1 MKKLYISAVAL
12 LMGVT
17 ISLNAQRQCGTMEH
31 LEHQIN
37 ANPALEHQ
45 MEAVEEHTRQFEQ
58 TNSGERVVIN
68 IPVVFHIVHRN
79 ATQNISDAQIA
90 SQLTVLNNDFRKLNA
105 DASLIPSTFASVAS
119 DMEFNFCMAQR
130 TPSGAASNG
139 INRVASTRTS
149 SFGTNDAVKSA
160 STGGAPG
167 WDPNRYLNVWV
178 CEIGGSILGYA
189 TFPGTAT
196 STTDGVVVDFRYF
209 GTTGTATAP
218 FNRGRTA
225 THEVGHWLNLRHI
238 WGDAN
243 CGSDLV
249 SDTPPHN
256 TSNVGCPTFP
266 HLSTCT
272 GTPIEMTMNYMDY
285 TDDNCMYM
293 FSNGQK
299 TRAQALFAAGG
310 LRAAL
315 LTSDG
320 CTAPSGGTTCAIP
333 TGLTST
339 SISTTGATLSWS
351 AASGAVSYN
360 LEYKTAAATT
370 WILVNNTTTS
380 RAITGLAANTAYNFR
395 VTTVCAAGNS
405 GVSATADFSTSATAP
420 TCTDVYEPNESR
432 TAAKTIPLATNVSA
446 RISSS
451 TDRDY
456 LRFNNTTAA
465 RNVRVTLTNL
475 PADYDL
481 QLFRSSTSVGIS
493 QNGGTTSE
501 SLIFNNTQAA
511 TTYTAYVYGYNGAFN
526 ATSCYTIRAE
536 ISGSTFVR
544 QSSEE
549 VEIVN
554 AELSS
559 EPLQVYPNPS
569 NGVLNIRL
577 QPEGDINQ
585 TVEVYNHLG
594 QKVESY
600 ELSFTKDMPAVEV
613 QLNNLT
619 DGVYFIR
626 VFDGEQVQTRR
637 ILLKK

>member
-1 MKKLYISAVAL
+1 MKKLYISAVAI

-37 ANPALEHQ
+37 ENPALVHQ

-58 TNSGERVVIN
+58 TNNGERVVIN
-68 IPVVFHIVHRN
+68 IPVVFHVVYRN
-79 ATQNISDAQIA
+79 STQNISDAQIA

-149 SFGTNDAVKSA
+149 TFGTNDAVKSA
-160 STGGAPG
+160 STGGTPG

-196 STTDGVVVDFRYF
+196 STTDGVVIDFRYF

-218 FNRGRTA
+218 FNKGRTA

-249 SDTPPHN
+249 NDTPTHN

-266 HLSTCT
+266 HYSTCT
-272 GTPIEMTMNYMDY
+272 GAPIEMTMNYMDY

-299 TRAQALFAAGG
+299 SRAQALFASGG

-315 LTSDG
+315 LTSNG
-320 CTAPSGGTTCAIP
+320 CTAPTGGTTCAIP

-370 WILVNNTTTS
+370 WTLVNNTTTS
-380 RAITGLAANTAYNFR
+380 RAITGLTANTAYNFR
-395 VTTVCAAGNS
+395 VTTLCATGNS
-405 GVSATADFSTSATAP
+405 GVSAVANFSTSATAP

-451 TDRDY
+451 TDKDY

-481 QLFRSSTSVGIS
+481 QLFRGSSSVGIS

-501 SLIFNNTQAA
+501 SLIYNNTQAA
-511 TTYTAYVYGYNGAFN
+511 ATYTAYVYGYNGAFN

-536 ISGSTFVR
+536 ISGSSFVR

-613 QLNNLT
+613 QLNDLT